1 MFLFRPARVGETGH
15 RAGRRMCYRGMRR
28 MRKAAS
34 VDILHLRY
42 FSSVYESLNYSKS
55 ATDLFVSRQALRQAM
70 QNLEREIGQ
79 TLFRNEA
86 NKLVATSAAN
96 LLYASVQPVLLSF
109 GELERDVAGMRG
121 KTLLRVGSAPNTNIV
136 FTKEELRTIYANQKY
151 VYPENVAVE
160 FVSDSCDELRR
171 KVLGESLVCAF
182 LLATGVDE
190 ALFDVFLSR
199 KGRIHL
205 MVDKGH
211 PLALRE
217 SVSLSDMRG
226 LPFAT

>member
-86 NKLVATSAAN
+86 NKLVATSPPTFCTRRCSPCCCPS
-96 LLYASVQPVLLSF
+96 ASS
-109 GELERDVAGMRG
+109 
-121 KTLLRVGSAPNTNIV
+121 SAM
-136 FTKEELRTIYANQKY
+136 
-151 VYPENVAVE
+151 
-160 FVSDSCDELRR
+160 
-171 KVLGESLVCAF
+171 
-182 LLATGVDE
+182 
-190 ALFDVFLSR
+190 SR
-199 KGRIHL
+199 
-205 MVDKGH
+205 
-211 PLALRE
+211 A
-217 SVSLSDMRG
+217 
-226 LPFAT
+226 